1 MKRAYVLIAALVAM
15 VVVSWVAQYLGFRR
29 GYHTALNHQKA
40 QLIIILNALDQIH
53 AANVDGATTLNEQAC
68 FTLANQFVEDER
80 YQSDPDIRALM
91 PRLTKYWDTYCADR
105 KNRLWTEERFGSLLA
120 QRR

>member
-1 MKRAYVLIAALVAM
+1 MKRAYVLIAALAVM
-15 VVVSWVAQYLGFRR
+15 VVIGWVSQYLGFQR
-29 GYHTALNHQKA
+29 GYRTALDHQKA
-40 QLIIILNALDQIH
+40 RLIISLNALDQIH
-53 AANVDGATTLNEQAC
+53 AGNLDGATRLNEEAC
-68 FTLANQFVEDER
+68 FTLANQFLEDER

-105 KNRLWTEERFGSLLA
+105 KERTFTEERFGSLLA